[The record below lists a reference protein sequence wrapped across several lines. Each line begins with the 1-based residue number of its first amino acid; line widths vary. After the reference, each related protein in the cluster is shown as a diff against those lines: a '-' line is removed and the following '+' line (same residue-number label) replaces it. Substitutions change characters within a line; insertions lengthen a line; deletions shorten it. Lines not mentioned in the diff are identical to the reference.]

1 MEKKLNT
8 IKTNNNPIS
17 KYNLES
23 SIKNEADLANL
34 FYETALWAAR
44 LDKETVGN
52 EDFKHASD

>member
-1 MEKKLNT
+1 LNT